1 MDSLPDIEP
10 AATPSHTAQPASQAS
25 LPLYEGPVSRRV
37 GQWWRWGAVAASLL
51 LLFGVGAVIFFNRQ
65 KQDGGVLAKQSNDV
79 EQTQSIEQTRSV
91 EQSVEPVSP
100 VQHIAPVQPKQSV
113 QPRQHIT
120 DAQSVSP
127 VRNIA
132 QAKPTAP
139 VQPVQSAQPV
149 EDAALTQT
157 SFPPIPA
164 HYTPAPQTMYASR
177 VIMTDSV
184 YQPSRMDEFIAK
196 MADFQQV
203 QALPLDC
210 TCLKDTTVVNTAYL
224 FPDKKEVNVF
234 GRLLQAACSYDD
246 SSPGYLLNYSHQ
258 QFFFTLE
265 DTQKRQRYLWIAE
278 RINGERILLFC
289 THAPLDAAPSS
300 ACYYLV
306 KEELTKT
313 MGS

>member
-1 MDSLPDIEP
+1 
-10 AATPSHTAQPASQAS
+10 
-25 LPLYEGPVSRRV
+25 
-37 GQWWRWGAVAASLL
+37 
-51 LLFGVGAVIFFNRQ
+51 
-65 KQDGGVLAKQSNDV
+65 
-79 EQTQSIEQTRSV
+79 
-91 EQSVEPVSP
+91 
-100 VQHIAPVQPKQSV
+100 
-113 QPRQHIT
+113 
-120 DAQSVSP
+120 
-127 VRNIA
+127 
-132 QAKPTAP
+132 
-139 VQPVQSAQPV
+139 
-149 EDAALTQT
+149 
-157 SFPPIPA
+157 
-164 HYTPAPQTMYASR
+164 MYASR
-177 VIMTDSV
+177 VIMTDSI

-278 RINGERILLFC
+278 RINGDRILLFC
-289 THAPLDAAPSS
+289 THAPLDAATSS